1 MLNWLMMYDF
11 YEDLSYTILL
21 WRQQK
26 TLNIYIYVNSR
37 TIITGQLIRGVTP
50 TTSDA
55 GVRNLHTSYICCK
68 KCKVRF
74 ICNKNNANLI
84 VKEKTL
90 PSRIYKVQNVR
101 IKVRCE
107 SYHFFFLSLL
117 DPWPR
122 TMATHNFAKLAL
134 ID

>member
-1 MLNWLMMYDF
+1 MMYDF

-55 GVRNLHTSYICCK
+55 GGCNLHTS
-68 KCKVRF
+68 VH
-74 ICNKNNANLI
+74 L
-84 VKEKTL
+84 
-90 PSRIYKVQNVR
+90 
-101 IKVRCE
+101 
-107 SYHFFFLSLL
+107 
-117 DPWPR
+117 
-122 TMATHNFAKLAL
+122 
-134 ID
+134 